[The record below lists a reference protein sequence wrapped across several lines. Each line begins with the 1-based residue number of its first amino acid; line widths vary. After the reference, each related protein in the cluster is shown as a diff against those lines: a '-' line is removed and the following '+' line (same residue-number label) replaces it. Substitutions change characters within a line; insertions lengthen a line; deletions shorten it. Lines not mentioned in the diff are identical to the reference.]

1 MRQMTDGKRAAP
13 ELLSPAGNRECF
25 DAALAMGADAVY
37 LAGKSFGARS
47 YAGNFERGE
56 LAECVS
62 AAHLRGKKIYAAVNT
77 LIGDRELREL
87 SEYLEFL
94 EGAGVDAVITQDMSV
109 PYLVRK
115 RGLNLRLHASTQMT
129 IHNLAGAKA
138 AAELGF
144 SRVVLA
150 RELSFDEI
158 KYISE
163 NCGIETEIFV
173 HGAMCMSYSGQCL
186 MSSALGGRSGN
197 RGKCAQPCRRTYKTD
212 RGEKHVLSLKDMALI
227 SEIDKLYECGAS
239 SLKIEGRMKGP
250 AYVAA
255 VTSAYRRCLDERR
268 EPTKAELDV
277 LDRIFF
283 RGGQSAGYFD
293 GKTGR
298 DMFAFDKPDNPYK
311 RGGAGI
317 EKRVLDE
324 AAERERGF
332 NIPLSARLKFRVGE
346 APELTLISKDGS
358 TASAKGGHD
367 VQPARSA
374 PMDAERLKAQLSKT
388 GGGIFTIEDIV
399 IDRDGRGFAPLSEIN
414 ALRRDALDKIQKKIL
429 ENYDKNNLQNP
440 TLPPPPPPRNISET
454 ERGITADVTN
464 AEQFRAVLEFEG
476 ESGNRAALIGVPIDE
491 LWRNTEAFAA
501 ECGRI
506 MILPRAVMHKGEYE
520 EYERRLDGLKKSG
533 FSKLRVENISELGR
547 EGFELY
553 GGPRLNVTNGVSAK
567 FLKDLIG
574 LKVVA
579 LSPEL
584 NLAQIRGI
592 AENIPA
598 SVTVYGHQ
606 PLMLCENCVT
616 KNLGPCPCG
625 GGKHFLT
632 DRFGKKFPI
641 IRDGES
647 CRSVVLNSLPTFMC
661 DKIDELKK
669 SGAALL
675 NLSFTTESA
684 ADVKRALSACFGGG
698 FKPAEFTRLHFN
710 KGAITNKTD
719 N

>member
-1 MRQMTDGKRAAP
+1 MKQTTEKKTSAP
-13 ELLSPAGNRECF
+13 ELLSPAGSRECF
-25 DAALAMGADAVY
+25 DAALASGADAVY

-56 LAECVS
+56 LAECVRL
-62 AAHLRGKKIYAAVNT
+62 AHLRGKKIYAAVNT
-77 LIGDRELREL
+77 LIGDRELSEL
-87 SEYLEFL
+87 SEYLKFL
-94 EGAGVDAVITQDMSV
+94 ENARVDAVITQDMSV

-129 IHNLAGAKA
+129 IHNLAGAES

-255 VTSAYRRCLDERR
+255 VTSAYRRCLDEKR

-277 LDRIFF
+277 LNRIFF
-283 RGGQSAGYFD
+283 RGGLSSGYFD
-293 GKTGR
+293 GKTGK

-311 RGGAGI
+311 RVGTKT
-317 EKRVLDE
+317 EKLVLDE

-332 NIPLSARLKFRVGE
+332 NIPLNARLKFRVGN
-346 APELTLISKDGS
+346 APELTLISKDG
-358 TASAKGGHD
+358 TAASVKGGYD
-367 VQPARSA
+367 VQPARSS
-374 PMDAERLKAQLSKT
+374 PMSAERLKSQLSKT
-388 GGGIFTIEDIV
+388 GGGIFRLEDISV
-399 IDRDGRGFAPLSEIN
+399 DSDGRGFAPISGIN
-414 ALRRDALDKIQKKIL
+414 ALRRDALDEIQKKIL
-429 ENYDKNNLQNP
+429 ENYNKNNAQNL
-440 TLPPPPPPRNISET
+440 TLPPPPPPRNVSET
-454 ERGITADVTN
+454 ERGIMADVTN
-464 AEQFRAVLEFEG
+464 LEQFRAVLEFEA
-476 ESGNRAALIGVPIDE
+476 ESGKRAALIGVPIDE
-491 LWRNTEAFAA
+491 LWRDPKAFAA
-501 ECGRI
+501 ERERI

-520 EYERRLDGLKKSG
+520 EYERRLDRLKKSG
-533 FSKLRVENISELGR
+533 FSKLRAENISELGR
-547 EGFELY
+547 GGFELY
-553 GGPRLNVTNGVSAK
+553 GGPRLNVTNGVSAE
-567 FLKDLIG
+567 FLKNLTG
-574 LKVVA
+574 LKAVA

-592 AENIPA
+592 AENIPS

-616 KNLGPCPCG
+616 RNIEPCPCG
-625 GGKHFLT
+625 GGKHFLV
-632 DRFGKKFPI
+632 DRLGKKFPI

-647 CRSVVLNSLPTFMC
+647 CRSVLLNSLPTFMC
-661 DKIDELKK
+661 DKIDEVKK
-669 SGAALL
+669 AGAALL
-675 NLSFTTESA
+675 NLSFTIENA
-684 ADVKRALSACFGGG
+684 ADVKRALGACFGNG

-710 KGAITNKTD
+710 KGAITNKIG